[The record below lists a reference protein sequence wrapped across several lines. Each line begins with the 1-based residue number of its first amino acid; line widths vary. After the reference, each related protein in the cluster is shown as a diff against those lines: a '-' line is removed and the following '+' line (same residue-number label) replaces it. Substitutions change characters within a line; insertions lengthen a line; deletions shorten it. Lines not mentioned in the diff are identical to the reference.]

1 MSIVAVRAWW
11 LRVRRAW
18 DKFAVYLPIFL
29 MAMMAMGSY
38 WLVRNTP
45 VLPPMEAAAPKRHVP
60 DYFMKDFSV
69 KVFNAQGK
77 LKSEIF
83 GAQARHFPDTDT
95 VEVDQPRIRSLNPQG
110 QITLSVAQRG
120 LINADGS
127 EVQLFEKAKI
137 VRERF
142 VDPKGKV
149 LPRSEISS
157 DFLHVFANT
166 EKIKTHLPVEM
177 VRDNGDRFIANW
189 MDYDNLEQVLQLQG
203 QVKGVIMPRATK
215 KAP

>member
-1 MSIVAVRAWW
+1 
-11 LRVRRAW
+11 
-18 DKFAVYLPIFL
+18 
-29 MAMMAMGSY
+29 
-38 WLVRNTP
+38 
-45 VLPPMEAAAPKRHVP
+45 
-60 DYFMKDFSV
+60 
-69 KVFNAQGK
+69 
-77 LKSEIF
+77 
-83 GAQARHFPDTDT
+83 
-95 VEVDQPRIRSLNPQG
+95 
-110 QITLSVAQRG
+110 
-120 LINADGS
+120 
-127 EVQLFEKAKI
+127 LFEKAKI

-203 QVKGVIMPRATK
+203 RVKGVIMPRTTK